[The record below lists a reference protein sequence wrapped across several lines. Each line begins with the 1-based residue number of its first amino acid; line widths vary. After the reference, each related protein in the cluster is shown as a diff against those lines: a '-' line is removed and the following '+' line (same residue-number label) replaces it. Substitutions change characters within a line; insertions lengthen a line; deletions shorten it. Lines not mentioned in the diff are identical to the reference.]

1 MKYLLIFLVLSALV
15 ALYAY
20 WRLRPYIRL
29 ARQVF
34 GAARGAVRVG
44 DTRGGPAEI
53 PRRETTAA
61 AATEQLV
68 RCASCGTWTPT
79 SRSVSVGRQG
89 PRFCSHACLERG
101 ADASRRE
108 HKSAS

>member
-1 MKYLLIFLVLSALV
+1 VKYFIIFLILFALG

-34 GAARGAVRVG
+34 GAARGATRIG
-44 DTRGGPAEI
+44 DLHGGPSEI
-53 PRRETTAA
+53 PRRDSAA
-61 AATEQLV
+61 PVSEPLV
-68 RCASCGTWTPT
+68 RCASCGTWVPT
-79 SRSVSVGRQG
+79 SRSVSLGRKG
-89 PRFCSHACLERG
+89 PRFCSHACLERA
-101 ADASRRE
+101 ADDSRRA